1 MNYAAV
7 KNFLKYLYDNV
18 VANFIGFIIGMAATK
33 LVAHFFV
40 TRSIRNLWGLAA
52 KRTVIDRRT
61 YSNLELLISIIIG
74 FIVFEILS
82 KWLKK
87 KLEEWYPACKSVV
100 LGWFG
105 REKNAV
111 AEKVG

>member
-52 KRTVIDRRT
+52 KRTVIDRKT

-87 KLEEWYPACKSVV
+87 KLEEWYPACKELV
-100 LGWFG
+100 LSWFK
-105 REKNAV
+105 REKNAAV
-111 AEKVG
+111 EKIG